1 MKISIITVTFNS
13 ITTIQ
18 DTFKSVAQQ
27 TYNDFQHIII
37 DGVSNDGTIEFLQ
50 EYKGHEIEFI
60 SEPDKGLYDAM
71 NKGIKKAS
79 GDVIAI
85 LNSDDVF
92 YNCDTLELLAG
103 QFLSSEVDVVF
114 GDIIFFK
121 GDQQNIVRE
130 WCTSEMPLRGFAYGW
145 HPPHPGVFIRRELYD
160 RLGVFD
166 SKIGISA
173 DFDLLLRFF
182 SDTNT
187 KAKYISGPPLVKMRL
202 GGESTKSLMSIIRG
216 FYSIAKS
223 LKKNK
228 IKVNIISYFIRRYYF
243 KLTQYR

>member
-85 LNSDDVF
+85 LNLMMF
-92 YNCDTLELLAG
+92 
-103 QFLSSEVDVVF
+103 F
-114 GDIIFFK
+114 IIVIPW
-121 GDQQNIVRE
+121 N
-130 WCTSEMPLRGFAYGW
+130 Y
-145 HPPHPGVFIRRELYD
+145 
-160 RLGVFD
+160 
-166 SKIGISA
+166 
-173 DFDLLLRFF
+173 
-182 SDTNT
+182 
-187 KAKYISGPPLVKMRL
+187 
-202 GGESTKSLMSIIRG
+202 
-216 FYSIAKS
+216 
-223 LKKNK
+223 
-228 IKVNIISYFIRRYYF
+228 
-243 KLTQYR
+243 